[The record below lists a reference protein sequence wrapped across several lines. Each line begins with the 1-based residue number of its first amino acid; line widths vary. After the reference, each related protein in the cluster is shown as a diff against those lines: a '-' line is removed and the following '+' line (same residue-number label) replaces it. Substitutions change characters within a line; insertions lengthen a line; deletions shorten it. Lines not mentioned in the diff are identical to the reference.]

1 MKKRSASS
9 GKNRPHRTTL
19 ADVAERVGTSAIT
32 VSRALRRPEM
42 VSEALRARIGEAVRE
57 LGYVPDPAA
66 QALAS
71 QRSNVIGV
79 LIPSVTNSVFS
90 DVLSGLYD
98 ALGNAPYNVQLGNT
112 RYSPETEEALI
123 RVFLSQRPAGL
134 IVAGIDQSPA
144 SRIMLE
150 TAQCPVVQIM
160 ELSEDPVDMLVG
172 FSHRNAAQAATEHLF
187 AQGYRAPAFIGAR
200 MDPRSKRRLAGF
212 QAALAAAGQSFE
224 GREVTTTSPS
234 SFRLGGEMLDR
245 LLAQAPGTDAVFCN
259 NDDLALGVQFA
270 ALRRGLRIGADLGIC
285 GFNDLE
291 IMSAAHPTLT
301 SVLTF
306 RREMGRIALEKL
318 LTHLAGAGAG
328 ARTGPRIVDLGYRL
342 VPRASTSRTGSLPHG
357 RGFYRGSTPGR

>member
-1 MKKRSASS
+1 MKKRSSS
-9 GKNRPHRTTL
+9 SRENRPRRTTL
-19 ADVAERVGTSAIT
+19 ADVAQRVGTSTIT

-42 VSEALRARIGEAVRE
+42 VSEALRNRIAEAVRE

-98 ALGNAPYNVQLGNT
+98 VVGSAPYNVQLGNT
-112 RYSPETEEALI
+112 RYSLETEEELL

-144 SRIMLE
+144 ARKILE
-150 TAQCPVVQIM
+150 TVQCPVVQIM
-160 ELSEDPVDMLVG
+160 EVSDDPVDMLVG
-172 FSHRNAAQAATEHLF
+172 FSHRDAAQAATEHLF

-200 MDPRSKRRLAGF
+200 MDPRSTRRLAGF
-212 QAALAAAGQSFE
+212 RAALAAAGQSPE
-224 GREVTTTSPS
+224 GREVTTPSPS
-234 SFRLGGEMLDR
+234 SFGLGGELLDR
-245 LLAQAPGTDAVFCN
+245 LLAQAPDTDAVFCN

-270 ALRRGLRIGADLGIC
+270 ALRRGLKIGGDLGIC

-291 IMSAAHPTLT
+291 IMSAAHPRLT

-306 RREMGRIALEKL
+306 RREMGRLALEKL
-318 LTHLAGAGAG
+318 LAHLAGAD
-328 ARTGPRIVDLGYRL
+328 TGPRIVDLGYRL
-342 VPRASTSRTGSLPHG
+342 IPRASTSRTGDVAG
-357 RGFYRGSTPGR
+357 RELDG